1 MNILTRWFWR
11 IGYKKRMKNP
21 EYRKEIQNLFNKKW
35 GSPNLKIP
43 HKESQND

>member
-1 MNILTRWFWR
+1 MNVLTRWFWR

-35 GSPNLKIP
+35 DSSIHGIQHLEDK
-43 HKESQND
+43 DV